1 MYIEK
6 ISESVKDLASAA
18 PSLSF
23 QDWEAKN
30 RHRYQRVVFSRPD
43 FHWTAP
49 HVPPSFLSMEHI
61 WIMDGQ
67 EIGEI
72 GEMVCAE
79 LVRSL
84 KSYGIMRS

>member
-1 MYIEK
+1 LK
-6 ISESVKDLASAA
+6 KHTRVSEGFWLSPP
-18 PSLSF
+18 PS

-30 RHRYQRVVFSRPD
+30 NHRYQRVGFSRPD

-67 EIGEI
+67 EIDG
-72 GEMVCAE
+72 V
-79 LVRSL
+79 SL
-84 KSYGIMRS
+84 KR